1 MANMSDGQV
10 RVRVSVR
17 ARVKSRTTISGLDLG
32 LGLRRGCPSGGD
44 RVHARAQPRTKDKE
58 GGVVV
63 MQGPSPGP
71 REWTKRRLASSV
83 HSKLNLLKD
92 HESVD
97 RCYGYG

>member
-58 GGVVV
+58 GGLWLCK
-63 MQGPSPGP
+63 GPAQDQENGP
-71 REWTKRRLASSV
+71 NDGWHHQYTQS
-83 HSKLNLLKD
+83 
-92 HESVD
+92 
-97 RCYGYG
+97 